1 MYDATK
7 LYLVNNEIYDKM
19 KLNHFCKQ
27 CPIMEK
33 AYCEGVFVLLR
44 LSKINIHGVDG
55 PELALQDDTIFVGSD
70 VIQCQMTSFDL
81 PSWIRHPR
89 FHHFSSLEMKCRNS

>member
-7 LYLVNNEIYDKM
+7 LYLVNNEICDKI

-70 VIQCQMTSFDL
+70 IIQCQMTSF
-81 PSWIRHPR
+81 
-89 FHHFSSLEMKCRNS
+89 HHFKFHPL